1 MAEENWTIGKIQTWG
16 TNYLNSKSIE
26 DSKKCIDLLLCN
38 VLNLERIDLY
48 IKNELPLNVF
58 ELNEIKEKIKRLVKN
73 EPLQYVLGDVSFYG
87 LKFYVNSNVLIP
99 RPETEELVD
108 LIVKENSNK
117 SFINILDI
125 GCGSGCIGISLAKS
139 FPHAKCYAT
148 DISPGAIETAK
159 LNANANEINN
169 IEFYVLDILKKIPK
183 TKFDIIVSNPPYI
196 STNEFN
202 ELDKNVKDFEPR
214 AALTD
219 EADGLSFYRR
229 FNEIFESMLTENGIF
244 YFENSYEQ
252 GEKISKIFSEKYE
265 VETIKDINRIERFVK
280 GVLRN

>member
-139 FPHAKCYAT
+139 FPQAKCYAI

-202 ELDKNVKDFEPR
+202 DLDKNVKDFEPR

-229 FNEIFESMLTENGIF
+229 FNEIFERMLTENGIF

-252 GEKISKIFSEKYE
+252 GEKVSKIFSEKYE
-265 VETIKDINRIERFVK
+265 VETIKDINKIERFVK